1 MIELNFPPVFPL
13 ALFFFASYCKIFLT
27 ILNFIGDFM
36 TRYYV
41 RVSSLDQRIDRQL
54 LAYDKADRTYIDRMS
69 GVNRDRPELNRLL
82 SDLREGDIVVVKSVD
97 RLSRSAKDFLDIS
110 EHIKLANAHL
120 KILDLN
126 IDTSSPVGEC
136 VLTIL
141 AAISQMERN
150 TIKQRTAEGIAI
162 AKANGKYTGR
172 KVGAI
177 ALNSQPSIDRFKRLF
192 KAGLSKSE
200 LAREFNVSRPTIYHW
215 IKILKQRR
223 ILK

>member
-1 MIELNFPPVFPL
+1 MI
-13 ALFFFASYCKIFLT
+13 
-27 ILNFIGDFM
+27 
-36 TRYYV
+36 RYYV

-54 LAYDKADRTYIDRMS
+54 LAYDKADRTYIDKMS
-69 GVNRDRPELNRLL
+69 GVSRDRPELNRLL
-82 SDLREGDIVVVKSVD
+82 SDLRAGDTVVVKSID

-110 EHIKLANAHL
+110 ELIKRANANL

-150 TIKQRTAEGIAI
+150 TIRQRTTEGIAI
-162 AKANGKYTGR
+162 AKAQGKYTGR

-177 ALNSQPSIDRFKRLF
+177 ALTSQHSIDRFKRLF

-215 IKILKQRR
+215 IKVLTQRR

>member
-1 MIELNFPPVFPL
+1 MI
-13 ALFFFASYCKIFLT
+13 
-27 ILNFIGDFM
+27 
-36 TRYYV
+36 RYYV

-54 LAYDKADRTYIDRMS
+54 LAYDHADRTYIDRMS
-69 GVNRDRPELNRLL
+69 GVTRDRPELNRLL
-82 SDLREGDIVVVKSVD
+82 NDLRAGDIVVVKSID

-110 EHIKLANAHL
+110 ELIKLANANL

-141 AAISQMERN
+141 AAIAQMERN

-162 AKANGKYTGR
+162 AKSQGKYTGR
-172 KVGAI
+172 KIGAI
-177 ALNSQPSIDRFKRLF
+177 ALTSQSSLDRFKRLY

-215 IKILKQRR
+215 IKVLKQRR
-223 ILK
+223 FLK